1 MKVKTIIRTID
12 GEKFEDV
19 QEIAEGFTREEVE
32 KDLEENR
39 KEYQDAMMENQNNYL
54 TMHID
59 NGTVVFNLQHIVSV
73 RTEIIED

>member
-1 MKVKTIIRTID
+1 MKVKTIIRTVD

-19 QEIAEGFTREEVE
+19 QNVEEGFTREDVE
-32 KDLEENR
+32 KFLEENR
-39 KEYQDAMMENQNNYL
+39 KEYQDALMENQNNYL

>member
-1 MKVKTIIRTID
+1 MKVKTTIRTVD
-12 GEKFEDV
+12 GEKFENMQNV
-19 QEIAEGFTREEVE
+19 EEGFTREDVE
-32 KDLEENR
+32 KFLEENR
-39 KEYQDAMMENQNNYL
+39 KEYQDSLMKNQNNYL

>member
-1 MKVKTIIRTID
+1 MQVKTTIRTVD

-19 QEIAEGFTREEVE
+19 QEVAEGFTREDVE
-32 KDLEENR
+32 KFLEENR
-39 KEYQDAMMENQNNYL
+39 KEYQDSLMENQDNYL
-54 TMHID
+54 TMHTD